1 MTWEHYKKKKAVNK
15 KTGNYKGK
23 HGILLDTD
31 AAPFGS
37 RFCPITE
44 FPKDSGQKPL
54 NNILSRALLFLAA
67 AAAHVT

>member
-67 AAAHVT
+67 AAHIT